1 VQRTIDSPAD
11 RPDQPPVPLVVIAA
25 HEEGPRIEA
34 TIGALRAAFPGAP
47 LWVADDGSR
56 DGTAEIARAAGARVH
71 RLACNVGKGRAME
84 QTLAQ
89 ALAQEPSHGVVL
101 LCDGD
106 LGASAGA
113 LVALTGAVGS
123 GQADL
128 AVAEF
133 ASSVGGGF
141 GVALGFAR
149 WAIER
154 RCGLTT
160 RAPISGQRALNAR
173 ALEAVRPLAGGFGME
188 MAMTIDA
195 ARAGCTILE
204 LRLELS
210 HRATGRTPAG
220 FLHRVRQLGDFTRVY
235 RSRR

>member
-1 VQRTIDSPAD
+1 
-11 RPDQPPVPLVVIAA
+11 VPLVVIAA
-25 HEEGPRIEA
+25 HEEGPRIGA

-56 DGTAEIARAAGARVH
+56 DRTAEIATAAGARVH
-71 RLACNVGKGRAME
+71 RLARNVGKGMAME
-84 QTLAQ
+84 QTLAH
-89 ALAQEPSHGVVL
+89 ALAEQEDAPPGERVVL

-113 LVALTGAVGS
+113 LTALTEAVGS

-154 RCGLTT
+154 RCGLLT
-160 RAPISGQRALNAR
+160 RAPISGQRALNDR
-173 ALEAVRPLAGGFGME
+173 ALEAVRPLATGFGME

-195 ARAGCTILE
+195 VRAGCTMRE

-220 FLHRVRQLGDFTRVY
+220 FLHRARQLGDFTRVY